1 MTSAA
6 LIGLGT
12 MGPGIAATMA
22 RAGVTV
28 RATDSKSGAI
38 AKAQADLP
46 IIAGVLDKLAMPAKG
61 DATAVTFCDSVAET
75 VDGADLVIENVPE
88 KLEIKLEVF
97 RELDG
102 LVGPDVI
109 LASDTSGIPI
119 TKLQAAVS
127 NPARVVGMHW
137 SNPPHIIPM
146 IEVIAGEQTAP
157 ETADWIEAF
166 IRTLNLLPVRVDKD
180 VPGFV
185 ENRILYA
192 IMREAVDLVE
202 RGVIKPEALDT
213 CVSWGIGYKL
223 AVIGPMALLD
233 MAGLDIY
240 RSVSSYLNADL
251 CNRPDVS
258 PAITERTER
267 GDLGIK
273 SGAGMYDYGDRDIN
287 ALRAKRAK
295 TFVAVRRAIQGS
307 SSDSA

>member
-1 MTSAA
+1 MTTNAA
-6 LIGLGT
+6 VIGLGT
-12 MGPGIAATMA
+12 MGAGIAATMA
-22 RAGVTV
+22 RAGVSV
-28 RATDSKSGAI
+28 RATDVSPDAI
-38 AKAQADLP
+38 AKAKADQP
-46 IIAGVLDKLAMPAKG
+46 VIAGVLDRLGMPAAEERT
-61 DATAVTFCDSVAET
+61 DVTFCGTIAEA
-75 VDGADLVIENVPE
+75 VDGATLVLENVPE
-88 KLEIKLEVF
+88 KLEIKLDVF

-102 LVGPDVI
+102 LVAADCI

-127 NPARVVGMHW
+127 NPQRVVGMHW

-146 IEVIAGEQTAP
+146 IEVIAGERTSAA
-157 ETADWIEAF
+157 TADWMEAF
-166 IRTLNLLPVRVDKD
+166 VRSLNLLPVRVEKD

-240 RSVSSYLNADL
+240 QSVSSYLNADL
-251 CNRPDVS
+251 SNRADVS
-258 PAITERTER
+258 AAITERTGR
-267 GDLGIK
+267 GELGIK
-273 SGAGMYDYGDRDIN
+273 SGKGMYDYSDTDTN
-287 ALRAKRAK
+287 ALRAERAK
-295 TFVAVRRAIQGS
+295 KFIAVRRAIEGQ
-307 SSDSA
+307 D